1 MKEITTI
8 IIVTLIM
15 SSGTGI
21 LSSPVFAQ
29 TDFGNMTLTGSSEN
43 QVDTSGLESP
53 QQQPQWPP

>member
-15 SSGTGI
+15 TSGTGI
-21 LSSPVFAQ
+21 LSSLVFAQ

-43 QVDTSGLESP
+43 QVDTSGSESP